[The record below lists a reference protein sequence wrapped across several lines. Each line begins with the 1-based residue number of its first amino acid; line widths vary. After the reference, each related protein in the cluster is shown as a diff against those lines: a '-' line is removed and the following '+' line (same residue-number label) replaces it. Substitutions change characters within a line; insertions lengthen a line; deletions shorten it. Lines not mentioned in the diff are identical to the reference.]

1 VFATD
6 VIQGILR
13 TEVFIVSEPG
23 IQGGDSV
30 VRRLAVGL
38 HEGEGGVLVRR
49 EKERDGTSVVD
60 AIEELASKRDF
71 THQDG
76 DRVVGL

>member
-1 VFATD
+1 VFTTD

-38 HEGEGGVLVRR
+38 HEGEGSVLVRR
-49 EKERDGTSVVD
+49 EKERDGTGVFN
-60 AIEELASKRDF
+60 AIEKLASERDF
-71 THQDG
+71 PYQDG

>member
-1 VFATD
+1 VFAAD

-13 TEVFIVSEPG
+13 TEVFIVPEPG

-38 HEGEGGVLVRR
+38 HEGEGSVLVPR
-49 EKERDGTSVVD
+49 EKEQDRTSVFN
-60 AIEELASKRDF
+60 AIEKLASERDF
-71 THQDG
+71 ANQDR